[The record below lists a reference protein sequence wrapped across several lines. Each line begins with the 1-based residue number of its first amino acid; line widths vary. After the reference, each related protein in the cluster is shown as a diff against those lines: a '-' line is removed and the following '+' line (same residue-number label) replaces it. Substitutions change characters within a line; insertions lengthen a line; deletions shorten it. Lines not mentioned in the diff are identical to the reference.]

1 MNKTE
6 LVEKVASLSNLGKA
20 EAQCAM
26 DSVFEAISEALAAQ
40 NEVRINGF
48 GTFSVVDRAATT
60 GRNPRTGEEIQIAAT
75 RRPKFKAGKPLIDA
89 VAGKKGK
96 ASTSS
101 APKAAKKA
109 S

>member
-20 EAQCAM
+20 EAQCAI
-26 DSVFEAISEALAAQ
+26 DSVFEAITGALVAKD
-40 NEVRINGF
+40 EVRINGF
-48 GTFSVVDRAATT
+48 GTFSVADRAATT

-75 RRPKFKAGKPLIDA
+75 RRPKFKAGKPLVDA
-89 VAGKKGK
+89 IAGKAK
-96 ASTSS
+96 TS
-101 APKAAKKA
+101 APKTAKKA

>member
-20 EAQCAM
+20 EAQRAM
-26 DSVFEAISEALAAQ
+26 DCVFEAICEALVAQ
-40 NEVRINGF
+40 DEVRINGF
-48 GTFSVVDRAATT
+48 GTFSVADRAATT

-89 VAGKKGK
+89 VAGKAK
-96 ASTSS
+96 ASASS